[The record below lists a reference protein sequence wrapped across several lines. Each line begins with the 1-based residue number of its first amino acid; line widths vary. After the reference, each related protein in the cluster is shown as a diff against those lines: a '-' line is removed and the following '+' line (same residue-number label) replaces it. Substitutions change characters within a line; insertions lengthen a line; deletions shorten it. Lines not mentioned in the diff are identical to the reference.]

1 MEFAIRFHE
10 HCLMVCM
17 DDKHTIKMGEPHYPV
32 EAVKRSKL
40 VLVTTSKKLEVT
52 DDDIKS

>member
-1 MEFAIRFHE
+1 
-10 HCLMVCM
+10 MVCM

-32 EAVKRSKL
+32 EAVKRGKL